1 MSKYIPYGR
10 QLIDAEDIEAVQ
22 EVLLS
27 DWLTTGPKVEEFESA
42 ICNFTGS
49 NFSVAVNSGTAAL
62 HSAMFALNIKSGDE
76 VIVPAMTF
84 AATANCVVFQ
94 GGTPVFVDV
103 NQHNLLID
111 TESVKKN
118 ITKRTKAIIAVDY
131 AGYPAN
137 YKQLKQ
143 IAEEYNLPLVADACH
158 AIGGKYFGK
167 KVGTLADLNT
177 FSFHPVKHITTGEGG
192 AITTNNE
199 IYAKRIKH
207 FRNHGI
213 TSDHQERAQKGSW
226 FYEMTDLGYNYRI
239 TDFQCALGISQLAK
253 LPQWIQRRQEIAD
266 MYKMAFINSDY
277 IKPLEVSKDVSH
289 AYHLYVVRIDFT
301 KLRINRA
308 KLFTQLKH
316 KDIGV
321 NVHYIPVHLH
331 PFYTNKYK
339 TKKGDC
345 PIAELVY
352 EEIISLPIYP
362 AMADED
368 VRRVIGVVQ
377 DIITKN
383 AK

>member
-1 MSKYIPYGR
+1 
-10 QLIDAEDIEAVQ
+10 
-22 EVLLS
+22 
-27 DWLTTGPKVEEFESA
+27 
-42 ICNFTGS
+42 
-49 NFSVAVNSGTAAL
+49 
-62 HSAMFALNIKSGDE
+62 
-76 VIVPAMTF
+76 MT
-84 AATANCVVFQ
+84 N
-94 GGTPVFVDV
+94 
-103 NQHNLLID
+103 
-111 TESVKKN
+111 
-118 ITKRTKAIIAVDY
+118 
-131 AGYPAN
+131 
-137 YKQLKQ
+137 
-143 IAEEYNLPLVADACH
+143 
-158 AIGGKYFGK
+158 
-167 KVGTLADLNT
+167 
-177 FSFHPVKHITTGEGG
+177 
-192 AITTNNE
+192 
-199 IYAKRIKH
+199 
-207 FRNHGI
+207 
-213 TSDHQERAQKGSW
+213 
-226 FYEMTDLGYNYRI
+226 LGYNYRI

-253 LPQWIQRRQEIAD
+253 LPQWIQRRQEIANI
-266 MYKMAFINSDY
+266 YNIAFEGNDY

-289 AYHLYVVRIDFT
+289 SYHLYVVRIDFT